1 MYIFN
6 IIVKNKLIIILVLR
20 VYLIIKIVTN
30 VSNVLIWS
38 LTIWYWIEIVL
49 VIKWRM
55 NNTIKTKSKF
65 QIKRSNPMA
74 WELEKEIQPR
84 VPN

>member
-1 MYIFN
+1 MA
-6 IIVKNKLIIILVLR
+6 LH
-20 VYLIIKIVTN
+20 VYLIINIVANVLN
-30 VSNVLIWS
+30 VSIWF

-65 QIKRSNPMA
+65 EIKRPNPMA
-74 WELEKEIQPR
+74 SELEKEIKPLGAKLITF
-84 VPN
+84 

>member
-1 MYIFN
+1 M
-6 IIVKNKLIIILVLR
+6 VLR
-20 VYLIIKIVTN
+20 VYFIIKMVAN
-30 VSNVLIWS
+30 VSNVSIWS

-49 VIKWRM
+49 VVKWWM

-74 WELEKEIQPR
+74 WELEKETKPLGAKLITF
-84 VPN
+84 

>member
-1 MYIFN
+1 MA
-6 IIVKNKLIIILVLR
+6 LH
-20 VYLIIKIVTN
+20 VYLIINIVANVLN
-30 VSNVLIWS
+30 VSIWF

-65 QIKRSNPMA
+65 EIKRSNPMA
-74 WELEKEIQPR
+74 WELEKEIKPLGAKLITF
-84 VPN
+84 